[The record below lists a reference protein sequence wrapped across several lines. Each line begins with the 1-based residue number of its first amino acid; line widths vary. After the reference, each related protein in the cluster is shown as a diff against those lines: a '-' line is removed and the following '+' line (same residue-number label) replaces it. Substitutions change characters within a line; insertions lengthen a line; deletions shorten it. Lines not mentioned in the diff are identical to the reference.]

1 MKSKRGKW
9 TYRQEAKGASHP
21 KPIPEP
27 SRIGFWD
34 NIFYWLRHYTARN
47 GYPSR
52 AGGIIALIQFVYCL
66 LAIAIVINCLDAE
79 AAWTLYLH
87 EKGKGIGAL
96 VIFLLPVLMVVHSF
110 VYKESRYE
118 RLKAEFGRMR
128 TGEKKRHR
136 IVFWVFLAVTVPVIY
151 ITYRLFCRFGGQF
164 LLPG

>member
-1 MKSKRGKW
+1 MDALPARKRQ
-9 TYRQEAKGASHP
+9 R
-21 KPIPEP
+21 
-27 SRIGFWD
+27 
-34 NIFYWLRHYTARN
+34 
-47 GYPSR
+47 
-52 AGGIIALIQFVYCL
+52 
-66 LAIAIVINCLDAE
+66 
-79 AAWTLYLH
+79 
-87 EKGKGIGAL
+87 IGAL

-128 TGEKKRHR
+128 TGERKRHR